1 MSIATEISRL
11 QTAKANIKTAIEN
24 KGVTVPSNALLD
36 TYNTYIAQISGGGS
50 TGLEYETGT
59 YIPAEDIARPL
70 ISFTKTHTVP
80 PAFLSIT
87 DVTTTEI
94 QPSDSCIGMN
104 WTDTYRL
111 FNGGYQYS
119 TTAWRYGTIQYIYRG
134 TSTSSVNTGTQHM
147 SYNSDNTGN
156 SGTTYPRYWVSTDG
170 FHPYTSS
177 TSRYWRAGRTYKW
190 FAVWV

>member
-11 QTAKANIKTAIEN
+11 QTAKADIKTAIEA
-24 KGVTVPSNALLD
+24 KGVTVPSSAKLD
-36 TYNTYIAQISGGGS
+36 DFDTYIAQISGGGS
-50 TGLEYETGT
+50 ATEYESGT
-59 YIPAEDIARPL
+59 YSPSEDISRPS

-80 PAFLSIT
+80 PTFLSIV

-94 QPSDSCIGMN
+94 QPSNSCVAMN
-104 WTDTYRL
+104 WIDVYRL

-119 TTAWRYGTIQYIYRG
+119 ETAFRYGTIQYIYRG
-134 TSTSSVNTGTQHM
+134 TSTASINTGTQHM
-147 SYNSDNTGN
+147 SYNSDNTDS

-190 FAVWV
+190 YAIWT